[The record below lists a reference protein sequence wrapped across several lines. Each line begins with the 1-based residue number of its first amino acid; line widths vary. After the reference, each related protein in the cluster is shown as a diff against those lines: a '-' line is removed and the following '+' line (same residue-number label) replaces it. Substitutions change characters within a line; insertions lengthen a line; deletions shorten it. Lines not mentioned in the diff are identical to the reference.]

1 MNNEKYNGWTNRET
15 WLVNLHWGEVID
27 EVFEEIDLVTLADCI
42 EDFVWE
48 RLDEELTSNSI
59 FRDFIDL
66 AVVDWRELADH
77 YISSPDVVVLTDN
90 Q

>member
-1 MNNEKYNGWTNRET
+1 MSNEKYNGWTNRET
-15 WLVNLHWGEVID
+15 WLVNLHWGDTIA
-27 EVFEEIDLVTLADCI
+27 EVFEEIDLLTLADCI

-48 RLDEELTSNSI
+48 RLDEELTTNSI

-77 YISSPDVVVLTDN
+77 YISSPELVILTDN

>member
-1 MNNEKYNGWTNRET
+1 
-15 WLVNLHWGEVID
+15 LHWGDTIA

-48 RLDEELTSNSI
+48 RLDEELTTNSI

-66 AVVDWRELADH
+66 AVVDWRELAEH
-77 YISSPDVVVLTDN
+77 YISE
-90 Q
+90 

>member
-1 MNNEKYNGWTNRET
+1 MSNEKYNGWTNRET

>member
-1 MNNEKYNGWTNRET
+1 MSNEKYNGWTNRET

-27 EVFEEIDLVTLADCI
+27 EVFDEIDLQTLADCI

-48 RLDEELTSNSI
+48 RLDEELTTNSI

-66 AVVDWRELADH
+66 AVVNWRELAEQ
-77 YISSPDVVVLTDN
+77 YISE
-90 Q
+90 